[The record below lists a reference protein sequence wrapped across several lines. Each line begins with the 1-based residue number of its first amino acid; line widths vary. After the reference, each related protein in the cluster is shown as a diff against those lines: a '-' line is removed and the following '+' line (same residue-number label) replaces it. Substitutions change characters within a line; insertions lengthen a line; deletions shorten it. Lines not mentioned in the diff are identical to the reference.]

1 MARSRGSCCAGNV
14 IVYHKWQDEKSGSSM
29 TADVNA
35 FQAHEHSGCVERGVR
50 AAEELCA
57 ARSVRLTAARKRV
70 LKILLAE
77 HKALGAYDVLA
88 HLSERG
94 EPAHPPAA
102 YRALEFLVEN
112 GLAHRVERLNAFVA
126 CSHPDEGHKPAFLIC
141 RDCKSV
147 AEAQVAPDA
156 GTLGE
161 TAARIGFRIERTSIE
176 VEGLCP

>member
-1 MARSRGSCCAGNV
+1 
-14 IVYHKWQDEKSGSSM
+14 M

-77 HKALGAYDVLA
+77 HKALGAYEVLA
-88 HLSERG
+88 RLSEKG

-102 YRALEFLVEN
+102 YRALDFLVEN
-112 GLAHRVERLNAFVA
+112 GLAHKVERLNAFIA
-126 CSHPDEGHKPAFLIC
+126 CSDPHDGHRPVFLIC
-141 RDCKSV
+141 RDCRSV
-147 AEAQVAPDA
+147 AEATDAENDNALRKTAEQV
-156 GTLGE
+156 
-161 TAARIGFRIERTSIE
+161 GFRIENSS
-176 VEGLCP
+176 VELVGLCPGCLPEPA

>member
-1 MARSRGSCCAGNV
+1 M
-14 IVYHKWQDEKSGSSM
+14 KTEPL
-29 TADVNA
+29 A
-35 FQAHEHSGCVERGVR
+35 FEAHEHSGCVERGVT
-50 AAEELCA
+50 AAEALCD
-57 ARSVRLTAARKRV
+57 ARKLRLTDARRRV
-70 LKILLAE
+70 LEILLAE

-88 HLSERG
+88 HLSDHG

-126 CSHPDEGHKPAFLIC
+126 CSHPAEGHRPAFLIC

-147 AEAQVAPDA
+147 AEAQVAPDEGA
-156 GTLGE
+156 LGE

-176 VEGLCP
+176 VEGLCPGCQTA